1 MSSPRCPLV
10 RGQRG
15 RLPVSFDTRL
25 GTDGSRPTA
34 SAPTLTGVS
43 SHEPLFPD
51 QPRTDKLPIYAHE
64 SHYGFLQ
71 RVKDP
76 VFERVRSVLNEWF
89 ERFAEAQEVAAVKD
103 LRNRL
108 RGKGKGQFSPA
119 FWELYLHELFAR
131 LGFDAQVHPAS
142 GRGTK
147 PDFLLTGNGTRFYL
161 EAVAPIP
168 HYSRA
173 DSEPPR
179 SATVIEYVN
188 AADRPQFW
196 LRLRY
201 LIPGRNLPRK
211 REVVEKVE
219 AWLDTIDWDQ
229 CWTGDMASSVHTETE
244 LRVGDG
250 WQIGLTAVPIKR
262 SGSTD
267 PRRPSIG
274 AYQAHAAYTDGL
286 GRVVLPTLQEKST
299 RYGKLDAPL
308 LIAIWVLD
316 TMAFPETAPLAL
328 FDGWIEFDEGSQ
340 RTGWELREDRV
351 GLWTPGA
358 KTRRR
363 SAGVVAANVFDFGS
377 YPALPDHGPG
387 TGRTLGRRNDC
398 RLSCPFRLRP
408 SLRTNGRCQYPCVRL
423 ACGAVRAA

>member
-1 MSSPRCPLV
+1 MRAVVLIRSSYRSLPTMRARGPLGRDPWCRHPRKSPPRCQARDAPWS
-10 RGQRG
+10 GDSADAC
-15 RLPVSFDTRL
+15 PFPFDTRL

-161 EAVAPIP
+161 EA
-168 HYSRA
+168 
-173 DSEPPR
+173 DSMKEASGLVGSCARIGSDSGRREQRREGDQPALWQQT
-179 SATVIEYVN
+179 SSTL
-188 AADRPQFW
+188 AA
-196 LRLRY
+196 
-201 LIPGRNLPRK
+201 I
-211 REVVEKVE
+211 
-219 AWLDTIDWDQ
+219 
-229 CWTGDMASSVHTETE
+229 
-244 LRVGDG
+244 
-250 WQIGLTAVPIKR
+250 
-262 SGSTD
+262 
-267 PRRPSIG
+267 
-274 AYQAHAAYTDGL
+274 
-286 GRVVLPTLQEKST
+286 
-299 RYGKLDAPL
+299 
-308 LIAIWVLD
+308 
-316 TMAFPETAPLAL
+316 
-328 FDGWIEFDEGSQ
+328 
-340 RTGWELREDRV
+340 
-351 GLWTPGA
+351 
-358 KTRRR
+358 
-363 SAGVVAANVFDFGS
+363 
-377 YPALPDHGPG
+377 PALPDHGPG

-408 SLRTNGRCQYPCVRL
+408 SLRTNGR
-423 ACGAVRAA
+423 